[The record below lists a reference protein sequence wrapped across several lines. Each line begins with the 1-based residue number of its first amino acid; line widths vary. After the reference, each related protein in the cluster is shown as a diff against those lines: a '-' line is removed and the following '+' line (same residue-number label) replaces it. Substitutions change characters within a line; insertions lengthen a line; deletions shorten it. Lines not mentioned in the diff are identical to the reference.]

1 MVLFFYDEEE
11 EDASVVVGGCG
22 GNIHAI
28 LPTGDAVVEF
38 EDVSFVL
45 VSSLVVFIVKNGLP
59 CRDDMVEFSFMV
71 SSTRNASTASS
82 KSCLKCNRKISLV
95 A

>member
-1 MVLFFYDEEE
+1 MG
-11 EDASVVVGGCG
+11 SG

-38 EDVSFVL
+38 EDASSVFVL
-45 VSSLVVFIVKNGLP
+45 VVSSLVFIVKNGLP
-59 CRDDMVEFSFMV
+59 CRDDTVEFSFMV
-71 SSTRNASTASS
+71 CSTRNASTASS